1 MSFSILPSV
10 GDRVV
15 VHGKHSGTVRFVGS
29 VDYANGDD
37 WCGIEMDESGIG
49 KNNGTVKGKTYFST
63 APKMALLVRATAVQS
78 EADAKTKKK
87 STSSRSSAPR
97 SRNAPRSSAP
107 RSGGSGGSGEDE

>member
-49 KNNGTVKGKTYFST
+49 KNNGTVKVLPPQKTISPVLIHNATSYLIPGPFS
-63 APKMALLVRATAVQS
+63 LWEYRL
-78 EADAKTKKK
+78 
-87 STSSRSSAPR
+87 SS
-97 SRNAPRSSAP
+97 NV
-107 RSGGSGGSGEDE
+107 